1 MSLPGDRY
9 IMAEIGGR
17 VGVFDLHTKDFY
29 PMNPYN
35 NYWETRMKAR
45 RKAREMSDEWNNTTL
60 AESSFPGC

>member
-9 IMAEIGGR
+9 IMAEIEGR

-35 NYWETRMKAR
+35 NYWDMRMKAR
-45 RKAREMSDEWNNTTL
+45 RRAREMSDEWNNTLL
-60 AESSFPGC
+60 AESSFSGR